1 MAAPG
6 EEERLAPGRGVA
18 GLAILAT
25 GVISARLARHPELMG
40 WTLGD
45 TIAPISA
52 GTLAVTACAAAWLTG
67 GRARSIA
74 GLAAAGA
81 IALACFDLFAW
92 ELPRRRGVVLVAAGL
107 GSAFAVARGSALL
120 ERSPVARRGLFALTA
135 IALAIAARPLLLAA
149 VVDERPR

>member
-81 IALACFDLFAW
+81 VALALGGRWRRRLDTGSGPAHSSTRSGAGAEAARGVGSARAHGPPPAAASARGGSLPLSALR
-92 ELPRRRGVVLVAAGL
+92 LPRKR
-107 GSAFAVARGSALL
+107 
-120 ERSPVARRGLFALTA
+120 
-135 IALAIAARPLLLAA
+135 
-149 VVDERPR
+149 